1 MDYNGKAE
9 RIVMKPTVP
18 KSYRLLLDR
27 ILDEKQ
33 KHTARIIIK
42 DYGVR
47 KNKIRVHGEIQ
58 LTIPLD
64 FYYKCMV
71 RYKRNYGRFNGGVD
85 VNTDRVNLAI
95 IDRYGRLR
103 DVKTFWY
110 EDASRKEYPRRRA
123 RSIMGMRIH
132 EMLRYAYHHGVKTLL
147 LENPSI
153 LGKLKLLWV
162 RNGRRL
168 HKNYNWKVTVFRSSV
183 IEMISMK
190 APLYSIKVGY
200 IDPMGTASSKE
211 HDKVMESFGLDR
223 HTASAYLIALRGI
236 KGYKTIL
243 KATT

>member
-183 IEMISMK
+183 IRDDKYE
-190 APLYSIKVGY
+190 
-200 IDPMGTASSKE
+200 GT
-211 HDKVMESFGLDR
+211 
-223 HTASAYLIALRGI
+223 
-236 KGYKTIL
+236 TIL
-243 KATT
+243 DKSRIHRPYGDSELQGA